1 MVCCTCGPAT
11 AVRRCHPRVS
21 LSSHHDTPERTRP
34 LIKVRPE
41 QDLKKVRP
49 EQFHI
54 TRAFRHALPR
64 RLCATSQGLLRARRS
79 SSRTEGT
86 DTRGI
91 SGTRGTFM
99 NSSST
104 YSSFHRSVLTF
115 EIFLGNE
122 ISPPISP
129 RTGVALNRVACM
141 PQIGLLKIL
150 GDHQAGLKLE
160 IPGSRCHN
168 PLSTK

>member
-1 MVCCTCGPAT
+1 MVCCTRGPAT

-122 ISPPISP
+122 ISPPDRCSSKSGSLHAP
-129 RTGVALNRVACM
+129 DRVTQNTGRPSGRSKTRDSRQLV
-141 PQIGLLKIL
+141 PQPSV
-150 GDHQAGLKLE
+150 D
-160 IPGSRCHN
+160 
-168 PLSTK
+168 